1 MQLSGEDPGASKKL
15 PFPVKTPII
24 LGVQVGLVTLLV
36 VFLSL
41 FGGLALDRVFDT
53 KPLFTFLL
61 LLGSAPIALFLTL
74 LIAKRA
80 VRKLQTKLPSS
91 TGSVARVKIYDK
103 EDDSE

>member
-1 MQLSGEDPGASKKL
+1 MNLIGEDPGAPKKP
-15 PFPVKTPII
+15 PFPVNIPII
-24 LGVQVGLVTLLV
+24 LGIQVGLVTLLV

-41 FGGLALDRVFDT
+41 FGGLALDKVFDT

-61 LLGSAPIALFLTL
+61 LLGSAPVALLLTL

-80 VRKLQTKLPSS
+80 VTKLQLKLPSS
-91 TGSVARVKIYDK
+91 TGSTTRAKYYDK